1 MRSEKWAMRPLGP
14 RRFAWSVGL
23 CAAAALAAVFLSPGV
38 GVRRPGVIEAWQSPG
53 QADDPGHE
61 YYIAFRLR
69 LPRALKALVAG
80 VTLSLCGAVFQ
91 TLFRNPLATPYTL
104 GIASGGSLGAL
115 IAIKLGFAG
124 TLLWISPVMLCA
136 FVGSAGVVAA
146 VALLARATRGLSSNS
161 LLLGGV
167 TIGFFCTALMMFVQY
182 LSDEQEALA
191 IIRWMMGS
199 VAAVGNEELLMAL
212 PFAVVSWSVL
222 LMQARA
228 LNQYALGEEIA
239 ATRGVNPARLQG
251 LCIGFASLAT
261 ASVVAVCGPIGFV
274 GLIVPHAARR
284 MFGADQRLLLVVS
297 ALLGGTFLIVCDW
310 LTMFL
315 PLVYSDLVGREVG
328 AARLPIGVVTALV
341 GAPLFLAILRR
352 SLR

>member
-1 MRSEKWAMRPLGP
+1 M
-14 RRFAWSVGL
+14 
-23 CAAAALAAVFLSPGV
+23 
-38 GVRRPGVIEAWQSPG
+38 
-53 QADDPGHE
+53 
-61 YYIAFRLR
+61 
-69 LPRALKALVAG
+69 
-80 VTLSLCGAVFQ
+80 
-91 TLFRNPLATPYTL
+91 
-104 GIASGGSLGAL
+104 
-115 IAIKLGFAG
+115 
-124 TLLWISPVMLCA
+124 
-136 FVGSAGVVAA
+136 
-146 VALLARATRGLSSNS
+146 ALLARATRGLSSNS